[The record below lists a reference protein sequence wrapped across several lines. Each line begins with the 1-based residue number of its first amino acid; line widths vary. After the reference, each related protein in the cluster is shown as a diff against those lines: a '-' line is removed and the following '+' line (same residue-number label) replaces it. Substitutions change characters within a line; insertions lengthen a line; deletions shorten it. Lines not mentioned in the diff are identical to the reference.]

1 MDRPPASPPDA
12 LLLLATGCPHCPA
25 ILEGLTALLKEGLI
39 GRLHA
44 VNLAVHPEA
53 ASELGVRS
61 VPWTRIGHF
70 ELDGALTPAELRR
83 WAAAAGTPDGS
94 KVYYFEMLKSGRRDK
109 VERLIRAQPEQ
120 AAALAELLRDP
131 GSSMAVRLG
140 IGAVLEEFQGSNL
153 TESLIP
159 ALAELSQSGDPLTR
173 ADACHFLT
181 LIGGAATLPHLRAC
195 LADENQEVREIAQ
208 EALTELGHKIS

>member
-1 MDRPPASPPDA
+1 MDRPPASPSDA
-12 LLLLATGCPHCPA
+12 LLLLATGCQHCPA
-25 ILEGLTALLKEGLI
+25 VLDGLAALLKDGLI
-39 GRLHA
+39 GRLQA
-44 VNLAVHPEA
+44 VNIAVHPET
-53 ASELGVRS
+53 ASELGVRT
-61 VPWTRIGHF
+61 VPWVRIGHF

-83 WAAAAGTPDGS
+83 WATAAGKPDGS
-94 KVYYFEMLKSGRRDK
+94 KAYCFEMLKSGRRDK

-131 GSSMAVRLG
+131 DSSMSVRLG
-140 IGAVLEEFQGSNL
+140 IGAVLEEFHGSGL

-159 ALAELSQSGDPLTR
+159 ALAELSKNGDPLTR

-181 LIGGAATLPHLRAC
+181 LIGGAAILPHLRAC

-208 EALTELGHKIS
+208 DALTELGYAAP